1 MGCNVSIRRCVRRG
15 EALQNSEYKSVGYGK
30 KAVELNYGGFRTMT
44 IDELK
49 KLLDDGKI
57 TKEQFKSM
65 ALALDPNF
73 KEDDPDHDPDKGK
86 DKDKGPDIEKMIQ
99 QAVDRATNKLGNDN
113 KRLREELDTIKKEKL
128 TAEERAEL
136 EKKQE
141 REQFERERAEFQ
153 QEKNKLYAV
162 KAIKAAGLDDG
173 SDKAL
178 ELVNF
183 VLAGDEKEIDSRVKA
198 FGELVKKFVAS
209 EVDKTFKDA
218 GRNPGKGAS
227 GGDEKNPY
235 TKEYFNLTEQ
245 MKLEATDPEKA
256 KRLQAAALAAK
267 Q

>member
-1 MGCNVSIRRCVRRG
+1 
-15 EALQNSEYKSVGYGK
+15 
-30 KAVELNYGGFRTMT
+30 MT

-49 KLLDDGKI
+49 KMLEEGKI
-57 TKEQFKSM
+57 TKEQFKAM
-65 ALALDPNF
+65 ALALDPNY
-73 KEDDPDHDPDKGK
+73 KDEDEDPDK
-86 DKDKGPDIEKMIQ
+86 DKKKEEPDLERLIQ

-113 KRLREELDTIKKEKL
+113 KRLREELESIKKEKL

-153 QEKNKLYAV
+153 IEKNKLYAV

-183 VLAGDEKEIDSRVKA
+183 VIGSDEKEIDSRVKA
-198 FGELVKKFVAS
+198 FGDLVKKFVAA

-218 GRNPGKGAS
+218 GRNPQKGGT
-227 GGDEKNPY
+227 GGAEKNPY
-235 TKEYFNLTEQ
+235 MKDTFNLTEQ

-256 KRLQAAALAAK
+256 KRLQAAALAVK
-267 Q
+267 

>member
-1 MGCNVSIRRCVRRG
+1 
-15 EALQNSEYKSVGYGK
+15 
-30 KAVELNYGGFRTMT
+30 MT
-44 IDELK
+44 IEELK
-49 KLLDDGKI
+49 KLLEDGKI
-57 TKEQFKSM
+57 TKAQFKAM
-65 ALALDPNF
+65 ALAIDPDF
-73 KEDDPDHDPDKGK
+73 KEDDPEPNPDD
-86 DKDKGPDIEKMIQ
+86 DKKPDIEKMIQ

-113 KRLREELDTIKKEKL
+113 KRLREELETIKKEKL

-141 REQFERERAEFQ
+141 REQFEQERAEFQ
-153 QEKNKLYAV
+153 KEKNKLYAV

-183 VLAGDEKEIDSRVKA
+183 VMGSDEKEIDSRVKA
-198 FGELVKKFVAS
+198 FGDLVKQFVAS

-218 GRNPGKGAS
+218 GRTPGKGSS
-227 GGDEKNPY
+227 GSDEKNPY
-235 TKEYFNLTEQ
+235 TKEHFNLTEQ

-267 Q
+267 

>member
-1 MGCNVSIRRCVRRG
+1 
-15 EALQNSEYKSVGYGK
+15 
-30 KAVELNYGGFRTMT
+30 MT
-44 IDELK
+44 INELK
-49 KLLDDGKI
+49 DLLKEGKI
-57 TKEQFKSM
+57 TEEQFKAM
-65 ALALDPNF
+65 ALAI
-73 KEDDPDHDPDKGK
+73 DPDYKEEENDPDKKKK
-86 DKDKGPDIEKMIQ
+86 DEPDLEKLIQ

-113 KRLREELDTIKKEKL
+113 KRLREELDNIKKEKL

-141 REQFERERAEFQ
+141 REEFERERAEFRM
-153 QEKNKLYAV
+153 EKNKLYAV

-183 VLAGDEKEIDSRVKA
+183 VLGADEKEIDSRVKA

-218 GRNPGKGAS
+218 GRNPGKGGS
-227 GGDEKNPY
+227 GSSEKNPY
-235 TKEYFNLTEQ
+235 MKETFNLTEQ
-245 MKLEATDPEKA
+245 MALEASDPEKA

-267 Q
+267 

>member
-1 MGCNVSIRRCVRRG
+1 
-15 EALQNSEYKSVGYGK
+15 
-30 KAVELNYGGFRTMT
+30 MT
-44 IDELK
+44 IEELK
-49 KLLDDGKI
+49 KLLEDGKI
-57 TKEQFKSM
+57 TKEQFKTM
-65 ALALDPNF
+65 ALAIDPGF
-73 KEDDPDHDPDKGK
+73 KEDDPEPNPDDGK
-86 DKDKGPDIEKMIQ
+86 KPDIEKMIQ

-113 KRLREELDTIKKEKL
+113 KRLREELETIKKEKL

-141 REQFERERAEFQ
+141 REQFEQERAEFQ
-153 QEKNKLYAV
+153 KEKNKLYAV

-183 VLAGDEKEIDSRVKA
+183 VMGSDEKEIDSRVKA
-198 FGELVKKFVAS
+198 FGDLVKKFVAS

-218 GRNPGKGAS
+218 GRTPGKGGS

-235 TKEYFNLTEQ
+235 TKEHFNLTEQ

-267 Q
+267 